1 MAKYWE
7 TETPTTITTNRNV
20 IQYYHDAEKL
30 SVARLPWTDAS
41 GKERQGKTVTLD
53 IDAIHESGVDVLEAT
68 KEVFTAIADRIEQRL
83 ELLSLEDDPEDYS
96 ND

>member
-30 SVARLPWTDAS
+30 SVARLPWTDAT
-41 GKERQGKTVTLD
+41 GNERQGKTVTFD
-53 IDAIHESGVDVLEAT
+53 IDAVYESGEDVMEA
-68 KEVFTAIADRIEQRL
+68 VRDVCAAIADRIEQRL
-83 ELLSLEDDPEDYS
+83 EILSVEDDPEDY
-96 ND
+96 